1 MRNWRIVL
9 FVAGSLLVSR
19 LLAPAVAPAQ
29 SDELLMRLYKNNKL
43 FEQLSGAARILLEL
57 KFGRK
62 AGEAIPTPEI
72 IPNAPAGPSSY
83 VNNGD
88 YVGNILVND
97 PNLDVTA
104 RDTQSETT
112 VVLGSGGT
120 VCSAY
125 NDSGSFSGLF
135 LPNDKF
141 TGFSQSPNGGLT
153 GTDNG
158 QLPPKSNACSADQ
171 VVA

>member
-29 SDELLMRLYKNNKL
+29 SDDPLMRLYENNEL
-43 FEQLSGAARILLEL
+43 FEQLSGAARSLLEL

-153 GTDNG
+153 WT
-158 QLPPKSNACSADQ
+158 KR
-171 VVA
+171 